1 MHNYCALQQTEIGAR
16 AEEEYRMTK
25 TPDQKN
31 AFENVAEPLKQVGE
45 TVKQV
50 RDHAV
55 ERSREFN
62 VRVIEYA
69 EKNATEVF
77 GAARAVAS
85 AKSLNELFEIQNN
98 FVRDQLT
105 RSANQM
111 RELGELVV
119 TANREAWQPVTDRLS
134 AVAKRVSA

>member
-1 MHNYCALQQTEIGAR
+1 
-16 AEEEYRMTK
+16 MTK
-25 TPDQKN
+25 TPEQKN

-50 RDHAV
+50 RDRTV

-69 EKNATEVF
+69 EKNASEVF

-134 AVAKRVSA
+134 AVAKRASA